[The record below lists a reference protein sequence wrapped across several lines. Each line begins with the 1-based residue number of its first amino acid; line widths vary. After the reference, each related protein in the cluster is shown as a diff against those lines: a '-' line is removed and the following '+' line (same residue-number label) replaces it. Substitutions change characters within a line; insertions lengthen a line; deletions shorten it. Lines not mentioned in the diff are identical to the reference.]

1 MDDGLSGESVSR
13 SDAFRKYLSALRG
26 RVGDAKYKSWFIDLG
41 LADMN
46 EDCVTLSTGSEAKR
60 DMIDNRFMPILAD
73 TWRQEIGPVRKML
86 LTVQKNLSDAAAK
99 VARQEEIRMRRNGV
113 ATGLADGRP
122 AAGVR
127 SSGGGQPSPAPGSS
141 SPASGSYANGSF
153 GAAAA
158 EKAAPRAVDLN
169 DIATAPDPRRTFEAF
184 AVGRSNQIAWAA
196 AQRAVAQGPARE
208 LIYIYG
214 QSGVG
219 KTHLLHAIAHEW
231 AREPARG
238 RSAYI
243 TYSNFSNACVAAIWS
258 NSVKVFQNALL
269 ENDLLSVDDIHFLA
283 NKTRTQE
290 ELLNVIDAALD
301 SGKQVVIAGELPPS
315 KLAEAG
321 INERLADRLTGGIC
335 APVDSCDEALR
346 LEVLKKRARDAA
358 VQCEIADE
366 VLAFIARTFTKSMRE
381 TIGALNQL
389 TLMYGGER
397 TVVDLDQ
404 AKTVLKSLMENR
416 KGAATISD
424 AMASGADAFGLK
436 LEDITGRAQPQRIVR
451 ARHAIVWCAR
461 EVLKESFPS
470 IGKSLKRDHTT
481 VMSSYRRAQA
491 LLERDKAFQEAV
503 RRIREA
509 LES

>member
-1 MDDGLSGESVSR
+1 MDDGLSGESVSQ
-13 SDAFRKYLSALRG
+13 SGAFQKYLSALRG

-41 LADMN
+41 LADMS

-60 DMIDNRFMPILAD
+60 DMIDTRFMPILAD
-73 TWRQEIGPVRKML
+73 TWRQEIGPVRKVL
-86 LTVQKNLSDAAAK
+86 LTVQKNLSEAAAK
-99 VARQEEIRMRRNGV
+99 VARQEEVRMHRNGD
-113 ATGLADGRP
+113 ANGQAANGLAANGKAP
-122 AAGVR
+122 AGASSLAAGDGPLFSADKASVK
-127 SSGGGQPSPAPGSS
+127 GAPKS
-141 SPASGSYANGSF
+141 
-153 GAAAA
+153 
-158 EKAAPRAVDLN
+158 VDLN

-184 AVGRSNQIAWAA
+184 AVGKSNQIASAA
-196 AQRAVAQGPARE
+196 ARRAVESGPSRE

-231 AREPARG
+231 MKTPSHGGA
-238 RSAYI
+238 AYV
-243 TYSNFSNACVAAIWS
+243 TYSNFSNACVAALWS
-258 NSVKVFQNALL
+258 NAIKTFQNALL
-269 ENDLLSVDDIHFLA
+269 ENELLSVDDIHFLA
-283 NKTRTQE
+283 GKTRTQE
-290 ELLNVIDAALD
+290 ELLNIIDAALD

-335 APVDSCDEALR
+335 APIDSCDEALR
-346 LEVLKKRARDAA
+346 LEVLKKRARDASA
-358 VQCEIADE
+358 QCAIADD

-389 TLMYGGER
+389 LLMYGSESGK
-397 TVVDLDQ
+397 VDLDQ
-404 AKTVLKSLMENR
+404 AKTVLKSLMEDR
-416 KGAATISD
+416 KGAATIND
-424 AMASGADAFGLK
+424 AMTAGAEAFGLK

>member
-1 MDDGLSGESVSR
+1 MDDGLSGESVSQ
-13 SDAFRKYLSALRG
+13 SGAFQKYLSALRG

-46 EDCVTLSTGSEAKR
+46 DDCVTLSTGSEAKR

-73 TWRQEIGPVRKML
+73 TWRQEIGPVRKVM
-86 LTVQKNLSDAAAK
+86 LTVQKNLSEAAAK
-99 VARQEEIRMRRNGV
+99 VARQEEVRMRRNGDV
-113 ATGLADGRP
+113 SASMNGLG
-122 AAGVR
+122 AA
-127 SSGGGQPSPAPGSS
+127 PSS
-141 SPASGSYANGSF
+141 SPA
-153 GAAAA
+153 AADGPLFSAD
-158 EKAAPRAVDLN
+158 KAAIKGAPKSVDLS

-184 AVGRSNQIAWAA
+184 AVGKSNQIAWAA
-196 AQRAVAQGPARE
+196 AHRAVAGGASRE

-231 AREPARG
+231 AKTPSRG
-238 RSAYI
+238 SAAYV
-243 TYSNFSNACVAAIWS
+243 TYSNFSNACVAALWS
-258 NSVKVFQNALL
+258 NAIKTFHNALL
-269 ENDLLSVDDIHFLA
+269 ENELLSVDDIHFLA
-283 NKTRTQE
+283 GKTRTQE
-290 ELLNVIDAALD
+290 ELLNIIDAALD

-358 VQCEIADE
+358 AQCVIADE
-366 VLAFIARTFTKSMRE
+366 VLEFIARTFTKSMRE

-389 TLMYGGER
+389 LLMYASESGK
-397 TVVDLDQ
+397 VDLDQ
-404 AKTVLKSLMENR
+404 AKTVLKSLMEDR
-416 KGAATISD
+416 KGAATIND
-424 AMASGADAFGLK
+424 AMIAGAEAFGLK

>member
-1 MDDGLSGESVSR
+1 MDDGLSGGSVSR
-13 SDAFRKYLSALRG
+13 TDAFQKYLSALRG

-41 LADMN
+41 LAEMSD
-46 EDCVTLSTGSEAKR
+46 DCVTLSTGSEAKR

-73 TWRQEIGPVRKML
+73 TWRQEIGPVRKMM

-99 VARQEEIRMRRNGV
+99 IARQEEIRSRRG
-113 ATGLADGRP
+113 TGA
-122 AAGVR
+122 R
-127 SSGGGQPSPAPGSS
+127 SGALGGGL
-141 SPASGSYANGSF
+141 NGQAA
-153 GAAAA
+153 GAAAFA
-158 EKAAPRAVDLN
+158 PSKDKRDAPSAAGKGAPREVDLD
-169 DIATAPDPRRTFEAF
+169 DIATAPDPRRTFGAF
-184 AVGRSNQIAWAA
+184 AVGKSNQIAWAA
-196 AQRAVAQGPARE
+196 AQRAVAEGPSRE

-238 RSAYI
+238 PAAYV
-243 TYSNFSNACVAAIWS
+243 TYSNFSNACVSAIWS
-258 NSVKVFQNALL
+258 NAIKTFQNALL
-269 ENDLLSVDDIHFLA
+269 DNELLSVDDIHFLA
-283 NKTRTQE
+283 GKTRTQE
-290 ELLNVIDAALD
+290 ELLNIIDAALA

-315 KLAEAG
+315 RLAEAG

-346 LEVLKKRARDAA
+346 LEVLKKRVADAV
-358 VQCEIADE
+358 VQCKIADE
-366 VLAFIARTFTKSMRE
+366 VLEFIARTFTKSMRE

-389 TLMYGGER
+389 TLMYGAEAR
-397 TVVDLDQ
+397 TVDLDQ
-404 AKTVLKSLMENR
+404 AKAVLKSLMENR

-424 AMASGADAFGLK
+424 AMETGAEAFGLK

>member
-1 MDDGLSGESVSR
+1 MDDGLSGESVSQ
-13 SDAFRKYLSALRG
+13 SGAFQKYLSALRG

-46 EDCVTLSTGSEAKR
+46 DDCVTLSTGSEAKR

-73 TWRQEIGPVRKML
+73 TWRQEIGPVRKVM
-86 LTVQKNLSDAAAK
+86 LTVQKNLSEAAAK
-99 VARQEEIRMRRNGV
+99 VARQEEVRMRRNGD
-113 ATGLADGRP
+113 ASASMNGLA
-122 AAGVR
+122 AA
-127 SSGGGQPSPAPGSS
+127 PSS
-141 SPASGSYANGSF
+141 SPAATDGPLFSAD
-153 GAAAA
+153 
-158 EKAAPRAVDLN
+158 KAAIKGAPKSVDLS

-184 AVGRSNQIAWAA
+184 AVGKSNQIAWAA
-196 AQRAVAQGPARE
+196 AHRAVAGGASRE

-231 AREPARG
+231 AKTPSRGPA
-238 RSAYI
+238 AYV
-243 TYSNFSNACVAAIWS
+243 TYSNFSNACVAALWS
-258 NSVKVFQNALL
+258 NAIKTFHNALL
-269 ENDLLSVDDIHFLA
+269 ENELLSVDDIHFLA
-283 NKTRTQE
+283 GKTRTQE
-290 ELLNVIDAALD
+290 ELLNIIDAALD

-358 VQCEIADE
+358 AQCVIADE
-366 VLAFIARTFTKSMRE
+366 VLEFIARTFTKSMRE

-389 TLMYGGER
+389 LLMYASESGK
-397 TVVDLDQ
+397 VDLDQ
-404 AKTVLKSLMENR
+404 AKTVLKSLMEDR
-416 KGAATISD
+416 KGAATIND
-424 AMASGADAFGLK
+424 AMTAGAEAFGLK

>member
-1 MDDGLSGESVSR
+1 MDDGLSGESVSN
-13 SDAFRKYLSALRG
+13 SGAFQKYLSALRG

-41 LADMN
+41 LAEMN
-46 EDCVTLSTGSEAKR
+46 DDCVTLSTGSEAKR

-73 TWRQEIGPVRKML
+73 TWRQEIGPVRKVM
-86 LTVQKNLSDAAAK
+86 LTVQKNLSEAAAK
-99 VARQEEIRMRRNGV
+99 VARQGEVRTRLNG
-113 ATGLADGRP
+113 D
-122 AAGVR
+122 AAGKLTPAGA
-127 SSGGGQPSPAPGSS
+127 SSVAPVNGQL
-141 SPASGSYANGSF
+141 F
-153 GAAAA
+153 GAD
-158 EKAAPRAVDLN
+158 KASVKGVPKSVDLS

-184 AVGRSNQIAWAA
+184 AVGKSNQIAWAA
-196 AQRAVAQGPARE
+196 AHRAVADGPSRE
-208 LIYIYG
+208 LIYVYG

-231 AREPARG
+231 VKTPTRG
-238 RSAYI
+238 SAAYV
-243 TYSNFSNACVAAIWS
+243 TYSNFSNACVAALWS
-258 NSVKVFQNALL
+258 NAIKTFHNALL
-269 ENDLLSVDDIHFLA
+269 ENELLSVDDIHFLA
-283 NKTRTQE
+283 GKTRTQE
-290 ELLNVIDAALD
+290 ELLNIIDAALD

-335 APVDSCDEALR
+335 APIDSCDEALR
-346 LEVLKKRARDAA
+346 LEVLKKRARDASA
-358 VQCEIADE
+358 QCVIADD
-366 VLAFIARTFTKSMRE
+366 VLEFIARTFTKSMRE

-389 TLMYGGER
+389 LLMYGSESG
-397 TVVDLDQ
+397 TVDLDQ
-404 AKTVLKSLMENR
+404 AKAVLKSLMEDR
-416 KGAATISD
+416 KGAATIND
-424 AMASGADAFGLK
+424 AMAAGAEAFGLK

-491 LLERDKAFQEAV
+491 LLERDKAFQDAV

-509 LES
+509 LEN